1 MPPNTTHREKERMMA
16 EENVNCAGAGQHIE
30 KNLMIHFNEWA
41 NEAEKD
47 SNRNTQTALLMLRP
61 LMNYACKFCDAGLVL
76 GQIDNLAAV
85 ALKEAND
92 G

>member
-1 MPPNTTHREKERMMA
+1 MT
-16 EENVNCAGAGQHIE
+16 EENVNCANVSDHIE
-30 KNLMIHFNEWA
+30 KNLLVHFNEWA

-47 SNRNTQTALLMLRP
+47 NNPNTQAALQMLRP
-61 LMNYACKFCDAGLVL
+61 LINYACKFCDAGEVL

-85 ALKEAND
+85 ALKEASS